1 MLVLIERADCMKP
14 RIGIT
19 SSVNK
24 RDYESDD
31 RDVVMLPWNYPSI
44 VEQCGGLPLILS
56 EGGDPD
62 GCVSAID
69 ALIVA
74 GGRDIDPAT
83 YGRDSMPETNDVRPS
98 QDLWELALIDS
109 AKKKG
114 LPILGICR
122 GHQLMAVS
130 YGGFLH
136 QHLPSTSPYE
146 KHGAWGGKWSNHEVI
161 ITPESKL
168 SKIIGLSSQ
177 VNSAHHQG
185 VSDPGD
191 LEVNARS
198 EDGLIEGLEDPS
210 QKFVMSVQW
219 HPEALGQESLVSA
232 LVQAAI

>member
-1 MLVLIERADCMKP
+1 
-14 RIGIT
+14 
-19 SSVNK
+19 
-24 RDYESDD
+24 
-31 RDVVMLPWNYPSI
+31 
-44 VEQCGGLPLILS
+44 
-56 EGGDPD
+56 
-62 GCVSAID
+62 
-69 ALIVA
+69 
-74 GGRDIDPAT
+74 
-83 YGRDSMPETNDVRPS
+83 
-98 QDLWELALIDS
+98 
-109 AKKKG
+109 
-114 LPILGICR
+114 
-122 GHQLMAVS
+122 MAVS

-185 VSDPGD
+185 VSDPGG